1 MNNNGHNYSVH
12 KSVKVLDE
20 QSSDIDGNYWVE
32 GGMTAEN
39 AKSLAEN
46 LALIDRQTLG
56 QLAMRELEVFYV
68 VVNDDTHKA
77 VCKYNMV
84 EEE

>member
-12 KSVKVLDE
+12 KSVKVLHE
-20 QSSDIDGNYWVE
+20 QTSGIDRKYWVE

-56 QLAMRELEVFYV
+56 QLAMRELEVLYV
-68 VVNDDTHKA
+68 VVNDDTHKV

-84 EEE
+84 EGE